1 MINSNIDGKLLANIA
16 KQTFG
21 KTNLTKEE
29 LVYVLTMMNCSSYL
43 LKHHRVKNH
52 PITFHVSDHDS
63 TRAQAHRP
71 WQVEIINDT
80 HPDKAVI
87 KSRQLGLS
95 EIGIGEMMH
104 FADLHSFAGVKCLYT
119 FPTNRQM
126 KDFVSTRLNPLLE
139 TGYYSTIS
147 DPKLDSLEKKKIRN
161 SFLLFRSSSKGAA
174 VEGVDIDYLS
184 LDEYDRVTAAAE
196 ISAVESMTSSQFGIL
211 RRWSTP
217 TVPDFGIHALYQQS
231 DQRVYMH
238 KCDACNHRQQLDY
251 ETNIECMDEDGVDV
265 LAKTVKDGTFRF
277 VCSNCGKPLDRWYN
291 GEWVAKY
298 PERTADGGGTR
309 GYLITQMNA
318 VWISADELK
327 RKELKAKSK
336 QHFYNYVLGYP
347 YQDVALAVQDRDVLE
362 RRRPD
367 LQEPLMNRG
376 NYRFIS
382 VGIDWGNRHWVTI
395 RGFRDNGM
403 IDLIRIFSVE
413 RARGVA
419 NIEADLEKIIN
430 ELTPYN
436 PDIICA
442 DIGDSGN
449 YVDKLI
455 QHFGAGRVYGV
466 KVNPNPRS
474 TGQIQP
480 VWQETRSMVT
490 VDKLTQNKRHISDMK
505 MGRLG
510 FYNTVDRDLELYLF
524 HWKNVVIRDEEDDKT
539 GEVYQIITN
548 RGDDHYAQSSVYSM
562 VGMDHVLEPF
572 IINTQE
578 NAFNYTTV
586 DNVMPQSTD
595 IFSKGY

>member
-1 MINSNIDGKLLANIA
+1 MNNIDGNMLANVA

-21 KTNLTKEE
+21 RINLTKEE
-29 LVYVLTMMNCSSYL
+29 LTYVLTMMNTSSYL
-43 LKHHRVKNH
+43 LKHHKVKNH
-52 PITFHVSDHDS
+52 PITFHISGHDS
-63 TRAQAHRP
+63 TRAQGHRP
-71 WQVEIINDT
+71 WQVDIINDT

-104 FADLHSFAGVKCLYT
+104 FADKHSYAGVKCLYT

-147 DPKLDSLEKKKIRN
+147 DPRMDSLEKKKIRN

-184 LDEYDRVTAAAE
+184 LDEYDRVSASAE
-196 ISAVESMTSSQFGIL
+196 ISAVESMTSSSFGVL

-217 TVPDFGIHALYQQS
+217 TVPDYGIHALYQQS

-238 KCDACNHRQQLDY
+238 TCQSCGLRQQVDY
-251 ETNIECMDEDGVDV
+251 EKNIECLDEDGVDV
-265 LAKTVKDGTFRF
+265 LAKTVRDGTFRF
-277 VCSNCGKPLDRWYN
+277 ICQKCKKPLDRWYN
-291 GEWVAKY
+291 GEWVAAY
-298 PERTADGGGTR
+298 PSRTQGDSGTR
-309 GYLITQMNA
+309 GYLITQMDA

-347 YQDVALAVQDRDVLE
+347 YQDVALAVQDVDILNNKRA
-362 RRRPD
+362 D
-367 LQEPLMNRG
+367 LSGPMFNRG
-376 NYRFIS
+376 DYRFIS

-403 IDLIRIFSVE
+403 TDMIRIFSVE

-419 NIEADLEKIIN
+419 NIEADLESIIN
-430 ELTPYN
+430 QIVPYS

-442 DIGDSGN
+442 DIGDNGN

-455 QHFGAGRVYGV
+455 QFFGAGKVYGV

-474 TGQIQP
+474 NGNIQP
-480 VWQETRSMVT
+480 QWAETKSMVT

-510 FYNTVDRDLELYLF
+510 FYVEQDRDLDLYMN
-524 HWKNVVIRDEEDDKT
+524 HWKNVVIRDEEDEKT
-539 GEVYQIITN
+539 GEVYQIITD

-562 VGMDHVLEPF
+562 VGMEHVIEPF
-572 IINTQE
+572 ITHTQE
-578 NAFNYTTV
+578 NAFGYTTV
-586 DNVMPQSTD
+586 ENVLPQSTD

>member
-1 MINSNIDGKLLANIA
+1 MLTNIDGKLVANIA

-21 KTNLTKEE
+21 RTKLSKEE
-29 LVYVLTMMNCSSYL
+29 LAYVLTMINPSSYI
-43 LKHHRVKNH
+43 LKHHSVKNH
-52 PITFHVSDHDS
+52 PITFHVSGHDS

-71 WQVEIINDT
+71 WQVDIVNDQ

-95 EIGIGEMMH
+95 EIGIAEMIH
-104 FADLHSFAGVKCLYT
+104 FADLHSYAGVKCLYT

-126 KDFVSTRLNPLLE
+126 EEFVATRLNPLLE
-139 TGYYSTIS
+139 TGYYSTIV
-147 DPKLDSLEKKKIRN
+147 DKNADSLKKKKIRN
-161 SFLLFRSSSKGAA
+161 SFLIFRSSSKGAA

-184 LDEYDRVTAAAE
+184 LDEYDRVGASAE
-196 ISAVESMTSSQFGIL
+196 ISAMESMSSSQFGIL

-217 TVPDFGIHALYQQS
+217 TVPDFGIHALFNQS
-231 DQRVYMH
+231 DKRVYMH
-238 KCDACNHRQQLDY
+238 KCDSCGKHNKLDY
-251 ETNIECMDEDGVDV
+251 EENIECLDESGVDV
-265 LAKTVKDGTFRF
+265 MAKTVKDGTFRF
-277 VCSNCGKPLDRWYN
+277 ICKYCGKPLDRWYN
-291 GEWVAKY
+291 GEWVAEH
-298 PERTADGGGTR
+298 PDRTADGGGTR

-336 QHFYNYVLGYP
+336 QHFYNYVLGHP
-347 YQDVALAVQDRDVLE
+347 YQDVALAVQDKDILDNIRE
-362 RRRPD
+362 D
-367 LQEPLMNRG
+367 LPEPLMNRG

-395 RGFRDNGM
+395 RGFRDNGR

-419 NIEADLEKIIN
+419 NIEADLENIIN
-430 ELTPYN
+430 QLIPYS

-455 QHFGAGRVYGV
+455 QYFGAGKVYGV

-480 VWQETRSMVT
+480 KWADTQSMVT
-490 VDKLTQNKRHISDMK
+490 IDKLTQNKKHISDMK

-510 FYNTVDRDLELYLF
+510 FYAPDKELNQYII
-524 HWKNVVIRDEEDDKT
+524 HWRNVVIRDEEDDKT

-548 RGDDHYAQSSVYSM
+548 KGDDHYAQSSVYSM
-562 VGMDHVLEPF
+562 VGMEHVLEPY
-572 IINTQE
+572 ITGTQE

-586 DNVMPQSTD
+586 QGFVPQSTD
-595 IFSKGY
+595 IFNRGY

>member
-1 MINSNIDGKLLANIA
+1 MKQLDGKMLANVA

-21 KTNLTKEE
+21 RTDLSKEE

-43 LKHHRVKNH
+43 LKHHKVKNH
-52 PITFHVSDHDS
+52 PITFHISGHDS

-71 WQVEIINDT
+71 WQVDIINDT
-80 HPDKAVI
+80 HPNKAVI

-95 EIGIGEMMH
+95 ELGIGEMIH
-104 FADLHSFAGVKCLYT
+104 FADLHSYAGVKCLYT

-139 TGYYSTIS
+139 AGYYATIS
-147 DPKLDSLEKKKIRN
+147 DPKMDSLEKKKIRN

-184 LDEYDRVTAAAE
+184 LDEYDRVTAGAE
-196 ISAVESMTSSQFGIL
+196 ISAMESMSSSQFKIV

-217 TVPDFGIHALYQQS
+217 TVPNFGIHDLYDRS
-231 DQRVYMH
+231 DKRVYMH
-238 KCDACNHRQQLDY
+238 RCTHCGLRQQMDY
-251 ETNIECMDEDGVDV
+251 EKNIECMDESGVD
-265 LAKTVKDGTFRF
+265 LIAKTVKEGTFRF
-277 VCSNCGKPLDRWYN
+277 VCQKCGKAIDRWYT
-291 GEWVAKY
+291 GEWVAEF
-298 PERTADGGGTR
+298 PDRTLNNLGTR
-309 GYLITQMNA
+309 GYLVTQLDA
-318 VWISADELK
+318 VWISADMLK
-327 RKELKAKSK
+327 RKELEAKSK

-347 YQDVALAVQDRDVLE
+347 YQDIALAVQDGDILDH
-362 RRRPD
+362 RRSD
-367 LQEPLMNRG
+367 LPEPMFDRG
-376 NYRFIS
+376 NYRFIA
-382 VGIDWGNRHWVTI
+382 VGIDWGNHHWITV
-395 RGFRDNGM
+395 RGFRDNGY
-403 IDLIRIFSVE
+403 IDLIRAFAVE
-413 RARGVA
+413 RARGVQ
-419 NIEADLEKIIN
+419 NIEADLEAVINNII
-430 ELTPYN
+430 PYN

-455 QHFGAGRVYGV
+455 QHFGVGKVYGV

-490 VDKLTQNKRHISDMK
+490 IDKLTQNKRHISDMK

-510 FYNTVDRDLELYLF
+510 FYQKVDRDLELYIS
-524 HWKNVVIRDEEDDKT
+524 HWKNVIVRDEEDEDT
-539 GEVYQIITN
+539 NEIYQIITN

-562 VGMDHVLEPF
+562 VGLEHVLEPF
-572 IINTQE
+572 IIKTQE
-578 NAFNYTTV
+578 NAFAYTTV

-595 IFSKGY
+595 IFARGY

>member
-1 MINSNIDGKLLANIA
+1 MNNFDGKMLANVA
-16 KQTFG
+16 KHTFG
-21 KTNLTKEE
+21 RTDLTPEE
-29 LVYVLTMMNCSSYL
+29 LTYVLTMMNTSSYL
-43 LKHHRVKNH
+43 LKHHKVKNH
-52 PITFHVSDHDS
+52 PITFHVSGHDS
-63 TRAQAHRP
+63 TRAQGHRP
-71 WQVEIINDT
+71 WQVDIINDT

-95 EIGIGEMMH
+95 EIGIGEMVH
-104 FADLHSFAGVKCLYT
+104 FADKHSYAGVKCLYT

-184 LDEYDRVTAAAE
+184 MDEYDRVGASAE
-196 ISAVESMTSSQFGIL
+196 ISAVESMTSSQFQVL

-217 TVPDFGIHALYQQS
+217 TVPDYGIHALYNQS

-238 KCDACNHRQQLDY
+238 KCEACGTRQQVDY
-251 ETNIECMDEDGVDV
+251 EKNIECMSEDGVDV
-265 LAKTVKDGTFRF
+265 LAKTVRDGTFRF
-277 VCSNCGKPLDRWYN
+277 ICSHCKKPLDRWYN

-298 PERTADGGGTR
+298 PDRTRGDAGTR
-309 GYLITQMNA
+309 GYLITQLNA

-336 QHFYNYVLGYP
+336 QHFYNYVLGFP
-347 YQDVALAVQDRDVLE
+347 YQDVALAVQDVDVHNNKREYL
-362 RRRPD
+362 PGPM
-367 LQEPLMNRG
+367 LNRG
-376 NYRFIS
+376 DYRFIS

-395 RGFRDNGM
+395 RGFKDNGSIDM
-403 IDLIRIFSVE
+403 IRMFSIE

-419 NIEADLEKIIN
+419 NIEADIEAIIN
-430 ELTPYN
+430 ELVPYN

-455 QHFGAGRVYGV
+455 AYFGVGKAYGV

-474 TGQIQP
+474 NGQIQP
-480 VWQETRSMVT
+480 QWAEAKSMVT

-510 FYNTVDRDLELYLF
+510 FYTVQDQNLDLYLN
-524 HWKNVVIRDEEDDKT
+524 HWKNVVIRDEEDEKT

-548 RGDDHYAQSSVYSM
+548 RGDDHYAQSSVYAM
-562 VGMDHVLEPF
+562 VGLEHVLEPF
-572 IINTQE
+572 ITQNVE
-578 NAFNYTTV
+578 NAFGYATV
-586 DNVMPQSTD
+586 ENVMPSSTD
-595 IFSKGY
+595 IFKKGF

>member
-1 MINSNIDGKLLANIA
+1 
-16 KQTFG
+16 
-21 KTNLTKEE
+21 
-29 LVYVLTMMNCSSYL
+29 
-43 LKHHRVKNH
+43 
-52 PITFHVSDHDS
+52 
-63 TRAQAHRP
+63 
-71 WQVEIINDT
+71 
-80 HPDKAVI
+80 
-87 KSRQLGLS
+87 
-95 EIGIGEMMH
+95 
-104 FADLHSFAGVKCLYT
+104 
-119 FPTNRQM
+119 M

-139 TGYYSTIS
+139 SGYYATITDS
-147 DPKLDSLEKKKIRN
+147 KVDSLEKKKIRN

-184 LDEYDRVTAAAE
+184 LDEYDRVGAAAE
-196 ISAVESMTSSQFGIL
+196 LSAIESMSSSQFKML

-217 TVPDFGIHALYQQS
+217 TVPDYGIHALFEQS

-238 KCDACNHRQQLDY
+238 KCDHCGYRQQMDY
-251 ETNIECMDEDGVDV
+251 EKNIECVDESGVDL

-277 VCSNCGKPLDRWYN
+277 VCQKCGKALDRWYN

-298 PERTADGGGTR
+298 PDRTINNQGTR
-309 GYLITQMNA
+309 GYLVTQLDA
-318 VWISADELK
+318 VWISADDLK
-327 RKELKAKSK
+327 RKELNAKSK

-347 YQDVALAVQDRDVLE
+347 YQDVALAVQDQDILNNRRD
-362 RRRPD
+362 D
-367 LQEPLMNRG
+367 LVEPLMDRG
-376 NYRFIS
+376 DYRFIS
-382 VGIDWGNRHWVTI
+382 VGIDWGNRHWITI

-403 IDLIRIFSVE
+403 IDLIRLFSVE

-430 ELTPYN
+430 EITPYN

-480 VWQETRSMVT
+480 VWSENRSMVT
-490 VDKLTQNKRHISDMK
+490 IDKLTQNKRHISDMK

-510 FYNTVDRDLELYLF
+510 FYKTVDKDLEMYMF
-524 HWKNVVIRDEEDDKT
+524 HWKNVVIRDEEDDDT
-539 GEVYQIITN
+539 GEVYQVITN

-562 VGMDHVLEPF
+562 VGLEHVLEPF
-572 IINTQE
+572 ITSSIE
-578 NAFNYTTV
+578 NAFAYTTV
-586 DNVMPQSTD
+586 ENVMPQPTD
-595 IFSKGY
+595 IFLRGY